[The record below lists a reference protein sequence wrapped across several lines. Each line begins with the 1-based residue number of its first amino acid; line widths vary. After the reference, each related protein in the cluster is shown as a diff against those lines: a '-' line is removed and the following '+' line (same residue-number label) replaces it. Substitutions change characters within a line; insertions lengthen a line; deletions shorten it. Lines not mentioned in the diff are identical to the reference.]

1 MKYTIGI
8 IVWAFAIVASGC
20 GDKSMRPTEPD
31 PVPSFTGTWIGTS
44 RVISCEPS
52 SGGCVNYPVGHE
64 RYLDFRLTQSGDDV
78 TGNLSP
84 VKGGP
89 LVLPPVFW
97 ISGRAESGKLTFQP
111 MEVQGASG
119 GSVFS
124 RPWTNSGR
132 SSSVANSGRKAVFGR
147 PNALHRPHDNN
158 VATSK
163 NNMEPSMGTR
173 FWESRR
179 CRQ

>member
-20 GDKSMRPTEPD
+20 GDTSMRPTEPD

-52 SGGCVNYPVGHE
+52 SRGCVNYPVGHE
-64 RYLDFRLTQSGDDV
+64 RYLDFLLTQSGDDV

-97 ISGRAESGKLTFQP
+97 ISGRAEAGKLTFQP
-111 MEVQGASG
+111 MEVQGAPVGLTSYSG
-119 GSVFS
+119 EVTLAS
-124 RPWTNSGR
+124 RATQMVGR
-132 SSSVANSGRKAVFGR
+132 MTERTRNHLG
-147 PNALHRPHDNN
+147 
-158 VATSK
+158 
-163 NNMEPSMGTR
+163 EPITILWQVR
-173 FWESRR
+173 TTK
-179 CRQ
+179 

>member
-89 LVLPPVFW
+89 LAAR
-97 ISGRAESGKLTFQP
+97 GES
-111 MEVQGASG
+111 S
-119 GSVFS
+119 FS
-124 RPWTNSGR
+124 HADVR
-132 SSSVANSGRKAVFGR
+132 
-147 PNALHRPHDNN
+147 HRVWRDRE
-158 VATSK
+158 TL
-163 NNMEPSMGTR
+163 E
-173 FWESRR
+173 
-179 CRQ
+179 

>member
-20 GDKSMRPTEPD
+20 GDTSPTGPD
-31 PVPSFTGTWIGTS
+31 PVPTFTGTWIGTS

-52 SGGCVNYPVGHE
+52 SGCVNYPVGHE
-64 RYLDFRLTQSGDDV
+64 RYLDFLLTQSGEDV

-89 LVLPPVFW
+89 LVLPPVVW
-97 ISGRAESGKLTFQP
+97 IAGRVESGKLTFQP

-119 GSVFS
+119 GLTSY
-124 RPWTNSGR
+124 SGEVTLASPATR
-132 SSSVANSGRKAVFGR
+132 MVGRMTERTMNHLGQPLTILWEVR
-147 PNALHRPHDNN
+147 
-158 VATSK
+158 TSK
-163 NNMEPSMGTR
+163 
-173 FWESRR
+173 
-179 CRQ
+179 